1 MNNLQEFYR
10 KIEYLRSNGVKMKEI
25 ADWIDMAPSIL
36 SSLYTTVLPNYFE
49 GIKSYPPEEALDSA
63 LALVNNVSKKRLL
76 SHIEEMTLRLD
87 QMELAEPDSLKDNP
101 FAKQLMEETRLS
113 ASKIEA
119 FKGIYT
125 SYSLS
130 SSSDCLKMEPF
141 LLSPSD
147 NQVRVGRI
155 SAYGEAQWG
164 FGIMPDPQN
173 FHCMLNENQAPQFTM
188 VTIYLQIPFFKNPR
202 QLRGLYIGQDYNRNP
217 IARRILLIKESE
229 STEIDE
235 FMSRKSGLIDKEDFT
250 PEQQVYY
257 DYTCQTGDFIKMCT
271 VPSLRMDES
280 DLVKE
285 KKMLT
290 LYTSRDGACPVS
302 HHPNRIET
310 DYSFWNFLLTF
321 KRFAVKETTF
331 WASCTMFK

>member
-1 MNNLQEFYR
+1 MNNLQELYR

-25 ADWIDMAPSIL
+25 ADWVDIAPSVL

-49 GIKSYPPEEALDSA
+49 GLKNRAPEEALDAA
-63 LALVNNVSKKRLL
+63 LTQVNNVSKKRLL
-76 SHIEEMTLRLD
+76 SHLEDMILRLD
-87 QMELAEPDSLKDNP
+87 EMEIAEPDHLKDNP
-101 FAKQLMEETRLS
+101 FAKQLLEEIRLS
-113 ASKIEA
+113 TSKIEA

-141 LLSPSD
+141 LLAPSD

-188 VTIYLQIPFFKNPR
+188 VTIYLQIPFFKHPR
-202 QLRGLYIGQDYNRNP
+202 QLRGLYIGLDYNRNP
-217 IARRILLIKESE
+217 VARRILLVKESG
-229 STEIDE
+229 STDVEE
-235 FMSRKSGLIDKEDFT
+235 FMSRESGLINKEDFT
-250 PEQQVYY
+250 PEQQAYY
-257 DYTCQTGDFIKMCT
+257 EYTCQTGDFIKMCT

-280 DLVKE
+280 DLIKE
-285 KKMLT
+285 KKMLA
-290 LYTSRDGACPVS
+290 L
-302 HHPNRIET
+302 
-310 DYSFWNFLLTF
+310 
-321 KRFAVKETTF
+321 
-331 WASCTMFK
+331 

>member
-1 MNNLQEFYR
+1 
-10 KIEYLRSNGVKMKEI
+10 
-25 ADWIDMAPSIL
+25 
-36 SSLYTTVLPNYFE
+36 
-49 GIKSYPPEEALDSA
+49 
-63 LALVNNVSKKRLL
+63 
-76 SHIEEMTLRLD
+76 
-87 QMELAEPDSLKDNP
+87 
-101 FAKQLMEETRLS
+101 
-113 ASKIEA
+113 
-119 FKGIYT
+119 
-125 SYSLS
+125 
-130 SSSDCLKMEPF
+130 MEPF

-202 QLRGLYIGQDYNRNP
+202 QLRGLYIGQDYNCNP

-250 PEQQVYY
+250 PEQQAYY

-290 LYTSRDGACPVS
+290 L
-302 HHPNRIET
+302 
-310 DYSFWNFLLTF
+310 
-321 KRFAVKETTF
+321 
-331 WASCTMFK
+331 

>member
-1 MNNLQEFYR
+1 MNELPEIYKR
-10 KIEYLRSNGVKMKEI
+10 IEYLRNKGVKMKEI
-25 ADWIDMAPSIL
+25 ADHTNMAASVL
-36 SSLYTTVLPNYFE
+36 SSLYSSVLPTYI
-49 GIKSYPPEEALDSA
+49 GCIKKGNNEEEALDYA
-63 LALVNNVSKKRLL
+63 LSQVNNVSKKRLL
-76 SHIEEMTLRLD
+76 GNLKELKERLYELEPAAATGQKENPFLDMISEEMLRSVQD
-87 QMELAEPDSLKDNP
+87 AHNYS
-101 FAKQLMEETRLS
+101 
-113 ASKIEA
+113 
-119 FKGIYT
+119 GIYI

-290 LYTSRDGACPVS
+290 L
-302 HHPNRIET
+302 
-310 DYSFWNFLLTF
+310 
-321 KRFAVKETTF
+321 
-331 WASCTMFK
+331 

>member
-1 MNNLQEFYR
+1 
-10 KIEYLRSNGVKMKEI
+10 
-25 ADWIDMAPSIL
+25 
-36 SSLYTTVLPNYFE
+36 
-49 GIKSYPPEEALDSA
+49 
-63 LALVNNVSKKRLL
+63 
-76 SHIEEMTLRLD
+76 
-87 QMELAEPDSLKDNP
+87 
-101 FAKQLMEETRLS
+101 
-113 ASKIEA
+113 
-119 FKGIYT
+119 
-125 SYSLS
+125 
-130 SSSDCLKMEPF
+130 
-141 LLSPSD
+141 
-147 NQVRVGRI
+147 
-155 SAYGEAQWG
+155 
-164 FGIMPDPQN
+164 MPDPQN

-290 LYTSRDGACPVS
+290 L
-302 HHPNRIET
+302 
-310 DYSFWNFLLTF
+310 
-321 KRFAVKETTF
+321 
-331 WASCTMFK
+331 

>member
-76 SHIEEMTLRLD
+76 SHIEEMILRLD

-188 VTIYLQIPFFKNPR
+188 VTIYLQIPFFKNLALSGGVDSSVTVTIYLQIPFFKNPR

-250 PEQQVYY
+250 PEQQAYY

-290 LYTSRDGACPVS
+290 L
-302 HHPNRIET
+302 
-310 DYSFWNFLLTF
+310 
-321 KRFAVKETTF
+321 
-331 WASCTMFK
+331 